1 MLHKIVEEESG
12 EIKGMSGVFGAPPDF
27 KKESQNN
34 KLKSVEIKNSAF
46 VNKVDVKNENPSNE
60 QSGEDKDGE
69 NEK

>member
-12 EIKGMSGVFGAPPDF
+12 ELKGLSGVFGAPEY
-27 KKESQNN
+27 KKESQNH